1 MMPIIKKTLYLSIAT
16 LMAVSFAPQSYAKEA
31 AHGTPHENHSEV
43 KKGHKLSY
51 LERTESKYICMVN
64 NKRFDKVQIPT
75 EIDGKTYYGC
85 CSMCKTKLKNSQELR
100 EATDPISGNIV
111 DKATAIIATD
121 PNGNAYYFESED
133 NMEKFDKTH
142 ASHNMD

>member
-1 MMPIIKKTLYLSIAT
+1 MPIIKKTLHLSVAT
-16 LMAVSFAPQSYAKEA
+16 LMAVSFVPQAYAQDT
-31 AHGTPHENHSEV
+31 AHKNHSEV
-43 KKGHKLSY
+43 TKNY

-75 EIDGKTYYGC
+75 EVNGKTYYGC
-85 CSMCKTKLKNSQELR
+85 CSMCKAKLENSQELR

-121 PNGNAYYFESED
+121 PNGNAYYFENEE
-133 NMEKFDKTH
+133 NMKSFDKTH
-142 ASHNMD
+142 ASHKMD